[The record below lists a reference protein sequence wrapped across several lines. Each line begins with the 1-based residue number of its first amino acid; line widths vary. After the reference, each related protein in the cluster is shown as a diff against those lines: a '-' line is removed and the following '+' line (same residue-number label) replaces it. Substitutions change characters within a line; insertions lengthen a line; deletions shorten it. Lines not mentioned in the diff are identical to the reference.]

1 MQDYYHQL
9 FKRGGMHTLSL
20 GLREKR
26 QHIIV
31 SISHKD
37 WILREEDT
45 DGFLYVMPL
54 IG

>member
-37 WILREEDT
+37 WILRKEDT

>member
-37 WILREEDT
+37 WILRKEGT
-45 DGFLYVMPL
+45 DGFLCMMPL